1 MVLVLIS
8 ISFEYIC
15 CKNAMLL
22 LPQFYSAGQL
32 FICNEQK
39 CILPFFCRI
48 IVQTLLLKVLSISK
62 ARHCQTYWFVETKTR
77 RIEVYKRIHLVLS
90 SVILV

>member
-1 MVLVLIS
+1 MVSVLIS

-39 CILPFFCRI
+39 CILPFFLSYNCSNSSI
-48 IVQTLLLKVLSISK
+48 EGALNFKSKTLSD
-62 ARHCQTYWFVETKTR
+62 
-77 RIEVYKRIHLVLS
+77 
-90 SVILV
+90 ILVRGDKNKKN